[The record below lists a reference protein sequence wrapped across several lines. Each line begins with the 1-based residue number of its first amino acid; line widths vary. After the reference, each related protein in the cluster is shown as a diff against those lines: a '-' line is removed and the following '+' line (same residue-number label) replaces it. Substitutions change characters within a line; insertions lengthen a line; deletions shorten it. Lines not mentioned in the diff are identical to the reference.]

1 MDKSL
6 FESLKTS
13 LNEAIEHT
21 EGKREVRTRKVSIK
35 PIPKF
40 TSEDI
45 KEIRK
50 KVELTQL
57 LFAQMLGVSK
67 KTVEAWEA
75 GTNVPNG
82 SAMRLLQLLE
92 DQPQVMKKEFYL
104 EDKMEYVQSS

>member
-1 MDKSL
+1 MDNSL
-6 FESLKTS
+6 FDSLKTS
-13 LNEAIEHT
+13 LNKALEHT
-21 EGKREVRTRKVSIK
+21 EGKREVRSRKLSIK
-35 PIPKF
+35 PIPKY

-57 LFAQMLGVSK
+57 LFAQMLDVSK

-75 GTNVPNG
+75 GSNVPNG

-92 DQPQVMKKEFYL
+92 DKPQVVKEEFFM
-104 EDKMEYVQSS
+104 EDKQEYVQSS

>member
-1 MDKSL
+1 MNKSL

-13 LNEAIEHT
+13 LNEAIDHAD
-21 EGKREVRTRKVSIK
+21 GKHNARTRKITIK
-35 PIPKF
+35 PLPTF
-40 TSEDI
+40 SPQDI

-50 KVELTQL
+50 KVEMTQL
-57 LFAQMLGVSK
+57 LFAQTLGVSK

-92 DQPQVMKKEFYL
+92 EQPTFVTQEV
-104 EDKMEYVQSS
+104 YVTEASSV